1 MLNLTVVSKISIGP
15 MAEVIIPVAPTAEH
29 WRRNFAAEDAPAE
42 VPLQSSTLTPGVV
55 LLSVDF

>member
-1 MLNLTVVSKISIGP
+1 MFNLTVVSKISIGP
-15 MAEVIIPVAPTAEH
+15 TAEVIIPVAPTAEH
-29 WRRNFAAEDAPAE
+29 WRRNAAEEAPAE